1 MDEKYGYV
9 LLKCDGTVEVIKC
22 ELTCDCRLDAIQR
35 KVLSEPYEELEPILS
50 IGGRDVCLNVLNDV
64 GETENRAASGIIDG
78 GCTGDV
84 IICDFG
90 RFEGLSEAG
99 YIPLPIE
106 LAEFVAN
113 VARSKMTTKEEWN
126 PNGTVREGFLES
138 LEKDLGNVAR
148 KFEDTSRECATAQA
162 GMYLVSRLKRRIKE
176 LKNSDGEEG
185 NRVLG
190 ELLTIAYNK
199 IREEAK

>member
-1 MDEKYGYV
+1 MAAQYGYV

-22 ELTCDCRLDAIQR
+22 ELICDCRLDAIQR
-35 KVLSEPYEELEPILS
+35 NVLSGPYEELEPILS

-64 GETENRAASGIIDG
+64 GETENRAVSGIIDG

-90 RFEGLSEAG
+90 RFKGLSEAR

-113 VARSKMTTKEEWN
+113 VARSKMTTKEEWKA
-126 PNGTVREGFLES
+126 NGTVREGGLES

-176 LKNSDGEEG
+176 LKNSDGEEV

-190 ELLTIAYNK
+190 ELLTIAYG
-199 IREEAK
+199 RCTR

>member
-1 MDEKYGYV
+1 MNEKYGYV
-9 LLKCDGTVEVIKC
+9 LLKCDGTVEVVEC
-22 ELTCDCRLDAIQR
+22 ELACDCRLDAIKR
-35 KVLSEPYEELEPILS
+35 KGFFEPDEELEPILS
-50 IGGRDVCLNVLNDV
+50 IGGRKVCLNVLNDV
-64 GETENRAASGIIDG
+64 GETANRAASGIIDG
-78 GCTGDV
+78 GCTGDA

-90 RFEGLSEAG
+90 KVEGRSEVG

-113 VARSKMTTKEEWN
+113 FARSKMTSEEEWN

-138 LEKDLGNVAR
+138 LVNDLGNVAR
-148 KFEDTSRECATAQA
+148 KFEDTSLECATAQA
-162 GMYLVSRLKRRIKE
+162 GMYLVGRLKRRIEE

-190 ELLTIAYNK
+190 ELLTIAYG
-199 IREEAK
+199 RCTP

>member
-50 IGGRDVCLNVLNDV
+50 IGGRDVDLKVLNDA
-64 GETENRAASGIIDG
+64 GSIANRAASGIIDG

-90 RFEGLSEAG
+90 KFEGLSEFG

-113 VARSKMTTKEEWN
+113 VARSKMTTKDEWD
-126 PNGTVREGFLES
+126 PNGTVREGFLDS
-138 LEKDLGNVAR
+138 LEKDL
-148 KFEDTSRECATAQA
+148 
-162 GMYLVSRLKRRIKE
+162 
-176 LKNSDGEEG
+176 
-185 NRVLG
+185 
-190 ELLTIAYNK
+190 
-199 IREEAK
+199 

>member
-1 MDEKYGYV
+1 MNEKYGYV
-9 LLKCDGTVEVIKC
+9 LLKCDGTVEVVEC
-22 ELTCDCRLDAIQR
+22 ELTCDCRLDAINR
-35 KVLSEPYEELEPILS
+35 KGFFEHDEELEPILS
-50 IGGRDVCLNVLNDV
+50 IGGRKVCLNVLNDV
-64 GETENRAASGIIDG
+64 GETANRSASGIIDG
-78 GCTGDV
+78 GCTGDA

-90 RFEGLSEAG
+90 KVEGRSEVG

-113 VARSKMTTKEEWN
+113 VARSKMTSEEEWN

-138 LEKDLGNVAR
+138 LVNDLGNVAR
-148 KFEDTSRECATAQA
+148 KFEDTSLECATAQV
-162 GMYLVSRLKRRIKE
+162 GMYLVGRLKRRIEE

-190 ELLTIAYNK
+190 ELLTIAYG
-199 IREEAK
+199 RCT

>member
-1 MDEKYGYV
+1 MNGKYGYV
-9 LLKCDGTVEVIKC
+9 LLKCDGTVEVVEC
-22 ELTCDCRLDAIQR
+22 ELTCDCR
-35 KVLSEPYEELEPILS
+35 SEAFLRNRFVGPTNELEPILS
-50 IGGRDVCLNVLNDV
+50 IGGRDVDLKVLNDA
-64 GETENRAASGIIDG
+64 GAIANRAASGIIDG

-90 RFEGLSEAG
+90 KFEGLSEFG

-113 VARSKMTTKEEWN
+113 VARSKMTTKDEWD

-148 KFEDTSRECATAQA
+148 KFEDTSLECATAQA
-162 GMYLVSRLKRRIKE
+162 GMYLVGRLKRRIKE

-190 ELLTIAYNK
+190 ELLTIAYG
-199 IREEAK
+199 RCTR